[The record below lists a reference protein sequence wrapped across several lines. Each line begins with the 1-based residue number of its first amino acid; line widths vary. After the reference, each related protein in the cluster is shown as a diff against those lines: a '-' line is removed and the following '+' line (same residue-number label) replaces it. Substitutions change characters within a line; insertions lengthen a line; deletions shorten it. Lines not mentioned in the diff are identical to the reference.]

1 MITSTDLSFYVSFL
15 KKKKKKKGKSEFPST
30 VLKKINIIYDKGKNN
45 KKIVNNL
52 CTLDSVLWETREFKN
67 FIKHLCWVNVSQSE
81 TLFHFHLQNM
91 VQDHCKINVSFNTYI
106 IWRKLPKL
114 VVIIGNQGSLYNN

>member
-1 MITSTDLSFYVSFL
+1 MITSTDLSFYVGFL
-15 KKKKKKKGKSEFPST
+15 KKKKKKKKGKSEFPST

-67 FIKHLCWVNVSQSE
+67 FIKHLC
-81 TLFHFHLQNM
+81 
-91 VQDHCKINVSFNTYI
+91 
-106 IWRKLPKL
+106 
-114 VVIIGNQGSLYNN
+114 